1 MGLEKYIERVK
12 SCVRNFKDPRQ
23 GNNKS
28 YSIEEIGM
36 AAYSVFHLQSP
47 SFLSHQKNMKRKK
60 GIHNGKTLFG
70 FSNIPSDN
78 HIRQVLDHVPAEAM
92 APFFE
97 DIIHDLDPNEWF
109 IDGRLLIALDG
120 VTFFSSSTIHCSC
133 CLRKELSRG
142 TQYSHAALCPVIVH
156 PTQSQVI
163 PLSPLFIQNE
173 DGQTKQDCE
182 INAAK
187 RWIAANKEF
196 LTRYKVVLLGD
207 DLFSRSPFI
216 ELIKKIPDVDYVFV
230 AKPSSHPYLYQWV
243 EDLDSKDKISHSVKE
258 KAFASH
264 DHHYSIAN
272 EVPLNGGEDAPTV
285 SFLDMLVFNKKGK
298 QLYHNTFVTSLTLSP
313 KNIHQI
319 ACMGRNRWR
328 IENEAFNVLKTKGYN
343 LSHNFGHG
351 EKYLANLLAVLNIVA
366 FAVHT
371 LWQMV
376 NETFHKMFIAFSSRK
391 QFFQALLTLTI
402 FHLFNSWEHLLE
414 FVKDGLEEI

>member
-1 MGLEKYIERVK
+1 MELEKYIERVR
-12 SCVRNFKDPRQ
+12 SCVRNFQDPRQ

-28 YSIEEIGM
+28 YSMEEIGM

-47 SFLSHQKNMKRKK
+47 SFLSHQKNMKKKK
-60 GIHNGKTLFG
+60 GSHNGKTLFG
-70 FSNIPSDN
+70 FSNIPTDN
-78 HIRQVLDHVPAEAM
+78 HIRQVLDSVSPEAM
-92 APFFE
+92 DPFFDSMIE
-97 DIIHDLDPNEWF
+97 DIDPKEWLVE
-109 IDGRLLIALDG
+109 GRLLIALDG

-142 TQYSHAALCPVIVH
+142 TNYSHATLCPVIVH
-156 PTQSQVI
+156 PTQSQVL
-163 PLSPLFIQNE
+163 PLSPMFIQNE
-173 DGQTKQDCE
+173 DGQSKQDCE

-187 RWIAANKEF
+187 RWVAANKEF
-196 LTRYKVVLLGD
+196 LTRHKVILLGD
-207 DLFSRSPFI
+207 DLFSRAPFI
-216 ELIKKIPDVDYVFV
+216 ELIQSLPEVDYVFV
-230 AKPSSHPYLYQWV
+230 AKPSSHPYLYQWI
-243 EDLDSKDKISHSVKE
+243 EDLDSKDKLSHAVKD

-264 DHHYSIAN
+264 DHHYIMAN
-272 EVPLNGGEDAPTV
+272 AAPLNAGEAAPAV
-285 SFLDMLVFNKKGK
+285 SFLDMLVFSKKGW

-313 KNIHQI
+313 QTIHQI

-351 EKYLANLLAVLNIVA
+351 DKNLANLLAVLNIVA

-371 LWQMV
+371 LWQMTH
-376 NETFHKMFIAFSSRK
+376 ETFHKMFHAFSSRK

-402 FHLFNSWEHLLE
+402 FHLFNSWEHLLD